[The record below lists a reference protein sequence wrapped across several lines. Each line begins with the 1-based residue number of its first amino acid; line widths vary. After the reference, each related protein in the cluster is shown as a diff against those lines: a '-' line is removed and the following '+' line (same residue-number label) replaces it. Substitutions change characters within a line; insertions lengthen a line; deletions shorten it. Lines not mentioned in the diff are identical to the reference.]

1 MRIRNLDTWFSYSY
15 CAPCS
20 QVLRRFPKFD
30 ANSSESEYA
39 LTVADSLPTDSGIVI
54 DGRYRLITPL
64 GTGSGGQVYLADD
77 IRLRRQVAVRVLR
90 RAYADDALFLE
101 EFRSEIKKASTLD
114 HPNLVPVHDWGE
126 KELPYV
132 VKEYLSGGS
141 LRDLLD
147 ATGGISSSQALLIG
161 IEVAKGLE
169 YAHKRGV
176 AHLALKPENIMFDF
190 ESNVRVADFGIAKT
204 VANFSATEPR
214 TPEDGDY
221 LSPEQVHGRRSD
233 QRSDVY
239 SLASVLYECVICRQ
253 KKGKTGV
260 ADEPSS
266 LSEQIESNQE
276 SFGSL
281 ASPLLQAGSTDPN
294 ERPNAGEFLE
304 LLMKATSDQNRPEP
318 LPVMTGLEIE
328 NPISLHDDPTLI
340 DLAKAPNNDG
350 AILRLLKKIRS
361 RINRWIWLILMF
373 VIVLATV
380 GAIYL
385 GSQDD
390 DELTTRIIPE
400 TAGMTVEEFN
410 ETIGDYW
417 NLLEALDRLDGTLS
431 GTILRTDPE
440 AGEELEE
447 GQTIT
452 YFISQG
458 PELRLVPRN
467 LIGIRLGDA
476 ESLLLGA
483 ELTLGEVTEEL
494 NEDFP
499 AGIVI
504 SVSNSEEQI
513 PTGSPVDLVVSL
525 GPTIRTIP
533 ADLVGAK
540 AEDAQT
546 QLTLEGLQYQLV
558 ELYDENVPQG
568 TVISLD
574 PEPLTQVI
582 RDTVVELRVSL
593 GPPPEE

>member
-1 MRIRNLDTWFSYSY
+1 M
-15 CAPCS
+15 
-20 QVLRRFPKFD
+20 
-30 ANSSESEYA
+30 
-39 LTVADSLPTDSGIVI
+39 ADSLPTDSGIVI
-54 DGRYRLITPL
+54 DGRYRLIAPL

-132 VKEYLSGGS
+132 VTEYLSGGS

-147 ATGGISSSQALLIG
+147 ATGGISSSQGLLIG

-176 AHLALKPENIMFDF
+176 AHLALKPANIMFDF

-204 VANFSATEPR
+204 VANFSATEPK
-214 TPEDGDY
+214 TLEDGDY

-239 SLASVLYECVICRQ
+239 SLASLLYECVICRQ
-253 KKGKTGV
+253 KKVKTGV
-260 ADEPSS
+260 TDEASS

-281 ASPLLQAGSTDPN
+281 ASPLLQAASTDPN

-318 LPVMTGLEIE
+318 LPVMTGLEME

-417 NLLEALDRLDGTLS
+417 NLLEALDRLDGTLP

-483 ELTLGEVTEEL
+483 ELILGEVTEEL

-574 PEPLTQVI
+574 PESLTQVI
-582 RDTVVELRVSL
+582 RNTVVELRVSL

>member
-1 MRIRNLDTWFSYSY
+1 M
-15 CAPCS
+15 
-20 QVLRRFPKFD
+20 
-30 ANSSESEYA
+30 
-39 LTVADSLPTDSGIVI
+39 ADSLPTDSGIVI
-54 DGRYRLITPL
+54 DGRYRLIAPL

-214 TPEDGDY
+214 TAEDGDY

-253 KKGKTGV
+253 KKGKTGA

-328 NPISLHDDPTLI
+328 NPISLHDDPTLV

-350 AILRLLKKIRS
+350 VILRLLKKIRS

-410 ETIGDYW
+410 EIIGDYW
-417 NLLEALDRLDGTLS
+417 NLLEALDRLDGTLP

-483 ELTLGEVTEEL
+483 ELILGEVTEEL